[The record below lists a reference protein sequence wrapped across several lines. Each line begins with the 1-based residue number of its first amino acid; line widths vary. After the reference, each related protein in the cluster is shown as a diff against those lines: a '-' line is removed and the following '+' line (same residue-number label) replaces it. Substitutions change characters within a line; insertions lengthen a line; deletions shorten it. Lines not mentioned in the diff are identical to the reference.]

1 MPSKEYYDD
10 VDLLKSYSRTI
21 GLVLEALL
29 FESKPNSTLHST
41 VGRRLAVDSE
51 SLVKDLVA
59 LESKLA
65 TATPSAE
72 EAEDVTQYYNPRTLE
87 ETKSLLPQLSLPYI
101 IAGLAPPGYT
111 TNRVIVG
118 SPSYLE
124 AVSSALKSTSAE
136 TLQAYFV
143 WKTVQYYAHRVE
155 DSALKPLLRFN
166 NKLQGKDPDATEER
180 WRTCVKVVDNGLG
193 KSLILPLHSFHS
205 SSLN

>member
-1 MPSKEYYDD
+1 M
-10 VDLLKSYSRTI
+10 LKSYSKTI

-29 FESKPNSTLHST
+29 LESKPNSTLHST
-41 VGRRLAVDSE
+41 IGRRLAVDSE

-59 LESKLA
+59 FESKLA
-65 TATPSAE
+65 KATPSTE
-72 EAEDVTQYYNPRTLE
+72 EAEDVTKYYNPRTLE
-87 ETKSLLPQLSLPYI
+87 ETKSLLPQLSLQYI

-124 AVSSALKSTSAE
+124 AVSAILKSASVE

-143 WKTVQYYAHRVE
+143 WKTVQKYAHRVQ

-166 NKLQGKDPDATEER
+166 NELQGKDPDATEER
-180 WRTCVKVVDNGLG
+180 WRTCVKVVDDGLG
-193 KSLILPLHSFHS
+193 KSLTLSPHSLHSS
-205 SSLN
+205 M